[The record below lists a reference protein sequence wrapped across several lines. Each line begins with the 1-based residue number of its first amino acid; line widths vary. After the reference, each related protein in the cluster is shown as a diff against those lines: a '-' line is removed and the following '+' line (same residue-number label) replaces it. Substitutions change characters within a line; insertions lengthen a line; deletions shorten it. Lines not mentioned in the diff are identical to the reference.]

1 MRAILVLL
9 CFEFFGLGETV
20 LEEGRGTGSF
30 KAAQSSL
37 AGLAWIGRE
46 GRRTRRVVDSEVVL
60 VPVASVF
67 GEPCCLP
74 VCEPRPRREMGKAYW
89 DRPDEVASRGK
100 MQMLRRRMFLRVLA
114 CDMSSL

>member
-1 MRAILVLL
+1 
-9 CFEFFGLGETV
+9 V

-30 KAAQSSL
+30 KAAQPSL

-67 GEPCCLP
+67 GKPCC
-74 VCEPRPRREMGKAYW
+74 W

-100 MQMLRRRMFLRVLA
+100 MQMFRRRMFLRVLA
-114 CDMSSL
+114 CDMSSM